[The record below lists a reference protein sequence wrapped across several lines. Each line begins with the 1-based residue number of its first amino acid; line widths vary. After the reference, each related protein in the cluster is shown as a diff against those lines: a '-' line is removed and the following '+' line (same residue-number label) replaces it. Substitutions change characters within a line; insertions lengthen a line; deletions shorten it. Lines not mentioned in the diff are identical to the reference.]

1 MKIRF
6 QREIGILWDTIFS
19 FRVQYNPEYFRE
31 VSKQDEGYKE
41 EVEHILAIKYDCPK
55 ALAPFFVYPKDRYAF
70 MLRFLERQ
78 ISRCH
83 QDYGRLTMRFFY
95 DNLQNL
101 EEVVKML
108 FDYYFPGVPGEE
120 AAELLASP
128 GKLAIL
134 IRDSE
139 ACSED
144 VKSSLLAFFLNPGQV
159 IQQLIYELMQRE
171 LWVRKLHG
179 EQAEVIIALSQ
190 EFTQEHVLKVFGKET
205 ANGNMD
211 LEDPEME
218 ITAAFVVLDS
228 CLWYESFVDKHTL
241 MVLGW
246 DYQRIQEVDAN
257 QMTEDDLFNV
267 AAALGEK
274 NRFAMFELMHKQKIM
289 TRRMLEDAVDMT
301 GPNVSY
307 HLSFFTRANLVHSVS
322 NRRTIEYSI
331 NRETIRRLR
340 KFLEQYEKDE

>member
-6 QREIGILWDTIFS
+6 QQEIAVLWDTVYS

-31 VSKQDEGYKE
+31 VSKQEGRDKAG
-41 EVEHILAIKYDCPK
+41 VERILALQYDCPK
-55 ALAPFFVYPKDRYAF
+55 ALAPFFVYPKDRHAF
-70 MLRFLERQ
+70 MQRFLERQ

-95 DNLQNL
+95 DNLQNQ
-101 EEVVKML
+101 EEVVKLL

-139 ACSED
+139 ECSED

-190 EFTQEHVLKVFGKET
+190 EFTQEHVLKVFG
-205 ANGNMD
+205 NGTVHVNMD
-211 LEDPEME
+211 LEDPEIE
-218 ITAAFVVLDS
+218 ITA
-228 CLWYESFVDKHTL
+228 SFVMLNDYIWFEAFDDKHTL
-241 MVLGW
+241 MILGR
-246 DYQRIQEVDAN
+246 DYQLIQEKDAD

-307 HLSFFTRANLVHSVS
+307 HLSFFTRANLVHSVN

-331 NRETIRRLR
+331 NKETIRKLR

>member
-31 VSKQDEGYKE
+31 VSKQDEGEKE

-55 ALAPFFVYPKDRYAF
+55 ALAPFFVYPKDRHAF

-78 ISRCH
+78 MSRCH
-83 QDYGRLTMRFFY
+83 QDYGKLTMRFFY

-101 EEVVKML
+101 EEVVEML
-108 FDYYFPGVPGEE
+108 FDYYFPDVPGEE

-171 LWVRKLHG
+171 LWVRKIHG

-205 ANGNMD
+205 ASGNMD

-218 ITAAFVVLDS
+218 ITAAFTMLHGYVL
-228 CLWYESFVDKHTL
+228 YESFDDKHTL
-241 MVLGW
+241 MVLGRA
-246 DYQRIQEVDAN
+246 YQRIQEADAN
-257 QMTEDDLFNV
+257 QMNEGDLFNV
-267 AAALGEK
+267 AVALGEK

-301 GPNVSY
+301 GPNVTY
-307 HLSFFTRANLVHSVS
+307 HLSFFSRANLINMVI

-331 NRETIRRLR
+331 NKETIRKLR

>member
-6 QREIGILWDTIFS
+6 QQEIAILWDTVYF

-31 VSKQDEGYKE
+31 ALKRNEKE
-41 EVEHILAIKYDCPK
+41 KDEVERILAIQYDCPK
-55 ALAPFFVYPKDRYAF
+55 ALTPFFVYPKDRYAF
-70 MLRFLERQ
+70 LHHFLGRL
-78 ISRCH
+78 IRRCH
-83 QDYGRLTMRFFY
+83 QDHGKLTMRFFY
-95 DNLQNL
+95 DNLQNQ
-101 EEVVKML
+101 EEVVKLL
-108 FDYYFPGVPGEE
+108 FGYYFPDVPGED

-139 ACSED
+139 ECSED
-144 VKSSLLAFFLNPGQV
+144 VKSSLLAFFLNPGRV
-159 IQQLIYELMQRE
+159 IQQLCYALMERE

-190 EFTQEHVLKVFGKET
+190 EFTEEHILKVFGKE
-205 ANGNMD
+205 AAHANMD

-218 ITAAFVVLDS
+218 ITASFTLVNS
-228 CLWYESFVDKHTL
+228 YIWYEGYDEKRMF
-241 MVLGW
+241 MILGR
-246 DYQRIQEVDAN
+246 DYKVIQEKDTD

-267 AAALGEK
+267 AAALGDK
-274 NRFAMFELMHKQKIM
+274 NRFAMFELMHKQKMM

-307 HLSFFTRANLVHSVS
+307 HLSFFSRANLLISVT

-331 NRETIRRLR
+331 NKETIRKLR
-340 KFLEQYEKDE
+340 KFLEQYEKEE